1 MTSLDIKI
9 KGQCRSKKNSKRIF
23 CRGKFPTVLPSKAH
37 EDWHQTTSESFKMPP
52 GKVFPLQTTHSV
64 TLTFFSKTKRS
75 WDLSNMAESIM
86 DFLVDVGVLKDDN
99 YNVVPNL
106 QLIYGGL
113 ARSNPRVEIE
123 ILY

>member
-1 MTSLDIKI
+1 
-9 KGQCRSKKNSKRIF
+9 
-23 CRGKFPTVLPSKAH
+23 
-37 EDWHQTTSESFKMPP
+37 
-52 GKVFPLQTTHSV
+52 
-64 TLTFFSKTKRS
+64 
-75 WDLSNMAESIM
+75 MAESIM
-86 DFLVDVGVLKDDN
+86 DFLVDVGVLEDDN